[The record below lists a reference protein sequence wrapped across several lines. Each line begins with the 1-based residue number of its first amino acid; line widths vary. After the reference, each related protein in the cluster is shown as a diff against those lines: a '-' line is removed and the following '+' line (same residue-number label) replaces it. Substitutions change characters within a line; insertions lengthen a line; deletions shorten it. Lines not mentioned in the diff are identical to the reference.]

1 MELSLLNIQTGCK
14 FVIIADQMLVKKMN
28 QKVLLNEIVSNSP
41 ISRAK
46 LSEITGLNKSTVS
59 SQVNT
64 LIEKN
69 LIFEIGQGQSSGG
82 RKPVMLVFNKNA
94 GYSIGLDIGVDSIN
108 GILTD
113 LKGNIVLDQYQQ
125 LEKPSLNKNK
135 DVLFSMI
142 EDLIKQMPDSP
153 YGLIGIGL
161 CVPGLVN
168 TEQQV
173 IFTPNIDWNYNL
185 DLKSLIEQE
194 FKVPVFIE
202 NEANAGAYGERV
214 FGAAK
219 NFENIIYVSVGTG
232 IGIGIVINNDL
243 YRGVDGFAG
252 EMGHVTIDF
261 NGLKCS
267 CGNRG
272 CWELYASEKA
282 LLTPYQINGNISSY
296 QEIIN
301 LANQND
307 PEILMAL
314 QNFGFYL
321 GIGLT
326 SILNTFNPQAVII
339 RNDIVEAV
347 PMVLNSIRNSISS
360 RSNEKFT
367 NSHELLLSSLGKNAP
382 ALGTSSIVIEQ
393 FLEKFTA

>member
-1 MELSLLNIQTGCK
+1 
-14 FVIIADQMLVKKMN
+14 
-28 QKVLLNEIVSNSP
+28 
-41 ISRAK
+41 
-46 LSEITGLNKSTVS
+46 
-59 SQVNT
+59 
-64 LIEKN
+64 
-69 LIFEIGQGQSSGG
+69 
-82 RKPVMLVFNKNA
+82 
-94 GYSIGLDIGVDSIN
+94 IGVDSIN

-113 LKGNIVLDQYQQ
+113 LKGNIVLNQYHH
-125 LEKPSLNKNK
+125 LEKPSLDKNK

-142 EDLIKQMPDSP
+142 KELTNQIPDSP

-168 TEQQV
+168 TEQKV
-173 IFTPNIDWNYNL
+173 IFTPNIVWNYEL

-194 FKVPVFIE
+194 FQVPVFIE
-202 NEANAGAYGERV
+202 NEANAGAYGEKV

-219 NFENIIYVSVGTG
+219 NYENIIYVSVGTG

-243 YRGVDGFAG
+243 YRGVNGFAG
-252 EMGHVTIDF
+252 EMGHLTIDF

-282 LLTPYQINGNISSY
+282 LLHTFQNNDTITSY
-296 QEIIN
+296 QELIN

-307 PEILMAL
+307 PDILMAL

-339 RNDIVEAV
+339 RNDIVEAL
-347 PMVLNSIRNSISS
+347 PMVLNSIRNSILS
-360 RSNEKFT
+360 RSNDKLN

-382 ALGTSSIVIEQ
+382 ALGTSSIAIEH
-393 FLEKFTA
+393 FLEKFTS

>member
-1 MELSLLNIQTGCK
+1 MIT
-14 FVIIADQMLVKKMN
+14 ADQMLVKKIN
-28 QKVLLNEIVSNSP
+28 QKLILKEIVANSP

-46 LSEITGLNKSTVS
+46 LSETTGLNKSTVS

-94 GYSIGLDIGVDSIN
+94 GYSIGIDIGVDYIN
-108 GILTD
+108 SILTD
-113 LKGNIVLDQYQQ
+113 LKGNIVLEDYQH
-125 LEKPSLNKNK
+125 LEGQSAGELK
-135 DVLFSMI
+135 DVLFI
-142 EDLIKQMPDSP
+142 KIKQFIAQMPESP
-153 YGLIGIGL
+153 YGLVGIGL

-168 TEQQV
+168 TEQKI
-173 IFTPNIDWNYNL
+173 IFTPNLEWDYTL
-185 DLKSLIEQE
+185 DIKSLIEQE
-194 FKVPVFIE
+194 FKVPVFLE
-202 NEANAGAYGERV
+202 NEANAGAFGEKE

-219 NFENIIYVSVGTG
+219 NFDNLVFVSVHTG
-232 IGIGIVINNDL
+232 IGVGIIINNEL
-243 YRGVDGFAG
+243 YRGVRGFAG
-252 EMGHVTIDF
+252 EMGHLTIDL

-282 LLTPYQINGNISSY
+282 LLKSLSKQ
-296 QEIIN
+296 QEKLSNQDIIQ
-301 LANQND
+301 LANDNN

-314 QNFGFYL
+314 QQFGFYL

-339 RNDIVEAV
+339 RNNIVEAL
-347 PMVLNSIRNSISS
+347 PMVLNSVKNSVSS
-360 RSNEKFT
+360 RTYQQLEN
-367 NSHELLLSSLGKNAP
+367 NYELLVSSLGKHAP
-382 ALGTSSIVIEQ
+382 ALGANSIAIEH
-393 FLEKFTA
+393 FLEMFTA

>member
-1 MELSLLNIQTGCK
+1 
-14 FVIIADQMLVKKMN
+14 MLVKKIN
-28 QKVLLNEIVSNSP
+28 QKLLLNEIVANSP

-46 LSEITGLNKSTVS
+46 LSEKTGLNKSTVS

-94 GYSIGLDIGVDSIN
+94 GYSIGIDIGVDYMN
-108 GILTD
+108 CILTD
-113 LKGNIVLDQYQQ
+113 LKGNIVHEDYQLVESQ
-125 LEKPSLNKNK
+125 SSEEIK
-135 DVLFSMI
+135 DVLI
-142 EDLIKQMPDSP
+142 LKINNLKAQMPESP

-168 TEQQV
+168 SEQKV
-173 IFTPNIDWNYNL
+173 IFTPNLNWNYEL
-185 DLKSLIEQE
+185 DLKPLIEQE
-194 FKVPVFIE
+194 FKVPVFLE
-202 NEANAGAYGERV
+202 NEANAGAYGEKE

-219 NFENIIYVSVGTG
+219 NYENLVYVSVHTG
-232 IGIGIVINNDL
+232 IGVGIIINNDL
-243 YRGVDGFAG
+243 YRGVRGFAG
-252 EMGHVTIDF
+252 EMGHLTIDL

-282 LLTPYQINGNISSY
+282 LIKSLSRQQ
-296 QEIIN
+296 QEKLFNQDIIK
-301 LANQND
+301 LANQNNPD
-307 PEILMAL
+307 ILMAL
-314 QNFGFYL
+314 QKFGFYL

-339 RNDIVEAV
+339 RNNIVEAL
-347 PMVLNSIRNSISS
+347 PMVLNSIKNSVTS
-360 RSNEKFT
+360 RTYQQLE
-367 NSHELLLSSLGKNAP
+367 NSYELLPSSLGKNAP
-382 ALGTSSIVIEQ
+382 ALGACSIAIEQ
-393 FLEKFTA
+393 FLEMFTA